1 MSDPG
6 CTCVGLIPDIDCPV
20 HGDVTS
26 LGPIDP
32 ELEAA
37 LAATQGEVSSAPPPD
52 AKPLP
57 CRAHGSP
64 LLTVSMK
71 KDGTNLKVYEDGCEE
86 RL

>member
-1 MSDPG
+1 MH
-6 CTCVGLIPDIDCPV
+6 CPV

-37 LAATQGEVSSAPPPD
+37 LAATQGEVVSEPPAD

-64 LLTVSMK
+64 FAEMAIRE
-71 KDGTNLKVYEDGCEE
+71 DGTNWKVYEDGCREP
-86 RL
+86 L